1 MFGVIVFTLED
12 IVTLVLLGVALCLF
26 IVGSIF
32 GAILRFGNWI
42 LRRNIS
48 EDDTDE
54 EVDNADSN

>member
-12 IVTLVLLGVALCLF
+12 IISLVLLGVGLCLF

-42 LRRNIS
+42 LRRNIP
-48 EDDTDE
+48 EDDTDKE
-54 EVDNADSN
+54 KDK